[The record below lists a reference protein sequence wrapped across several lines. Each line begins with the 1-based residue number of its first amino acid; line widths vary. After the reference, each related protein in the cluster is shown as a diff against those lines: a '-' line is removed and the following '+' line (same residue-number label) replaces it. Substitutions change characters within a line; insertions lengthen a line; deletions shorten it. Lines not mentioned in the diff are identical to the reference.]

1 MQKHVYGRV
10 VERKRPLQEYDQYSS
25 RAKHTALDES
35 KVTEYLR
42 SISHET
48 GLLQVLCILHLII
61 LDSMRAR

>member
-35 KVTEYLR
+35 KVKEHLR
-42 SISHET
+42 SLSHET
-48 GLLQVLCILHLII
+48 GLRQGIMHTASYNIRLYAC
-61 LDSMRAR
+61 R

>member
-35 KVTEYLR
+35 KVKEHLR
-42 SISHET
+42 SLSHET
-48 GLLQVLCILHLII
+48 GLLEALCILHLII

>member
-35 KVTEYLR
+35 KVKEHLR
-42 SISHET
+42 SLSHET

-61 LDSMRAR
+61 LDSMRTR

>member
-25 RAKHTALDES
+25 RAKHTTLDES
-35 KVTEYLR
+35 KVKEHLR
-42 SISHET
+42 SLSHET